1 MSMTPSHRP
10 PDVCR
15 VQVKLDRPIVLL
27 IYLSLLNLLLELK
40 LDVTDA
46 RSRGVPA
53 MLRIFLRLLPE
64 ANLSALHLALDSDL
78 LNVGIS

>member
-1 MSMTPSHRP
+1 MSMTTGHGP

-27 IYLSLLNLLLELK
+27 IYLSLLDLLLKLK

-46 RSRGVPA
+46 RTGGVPA
-53 MLRIFLRLLPE
+53 MLRIFLGLLSE
-64 ANLSALHLALDSDL
+64 AYLSAFHLALNSDF